1 MLIEE
6 LQKQILIAMKSGD
19 SRRRDAL
26 RFILNSLQVQA
37 KDKRSELT
45 AEEEIEVLTRE
56 AKKRREASESYR
68 IANSPER
75 EEKENY
81 ELGIIQ
87 EFLPQPLSEAE
98 VRSIITA
105 LVAEL
110 GISSKKDI
118 GKLMKELM
126 PKIKGR
132 YPGNEIQKLIN
143 EIIA

>member
-1 MLIEE
+1 MLIDD
-6 LQKQILIAMKSGD
+6 LQKQILIAMKAGD
-19 SRRRDAL
+19 NSRRDAL

-37 KDKRSELT
+37 KDKRVALSS
-45 AEEEIEVLTRE
+45 EEEIDVLTRE
-56 AKKRREASESYR
+56 AKKRREAIESYR

-75 EEKENY
+75 EAKETY

-87 EFLPQPLSEAE
+87 GFLPEALGEGE
-98 VRSIITA
+98 VRAIITT
-105 LVAEL
+105 LVSEL

-132 YPGNEIQKLIN
+132 FPSNEIQKLIN
-143 EIIA
+143 ESIA